1 MSPFRKPKVS
11 FRNVKR
17 IPRLLFLDV
26 NSDKVYSV
34 KKTSLKSDLKNF
46 RQKVKD
52 PLAQAKGIRWDTW
65 WAYQS
70 KLGGI
75 MIDILRMIHEII
87 DWALSLYQAL
97 CQALILQKQTD
108 THNSLDR

>member
-11 FRNVKR
+11 FRNVER

-52 PLAQAKGIRWDTW
+52 PLAQAKGIR
-65 WAYQS
+65 
-70 KLGGI
+70 
-75 MIDILRMIHEII
+75 
-87 DWALSLYQAL
+87 
-97 CQALILQKQTD
+97 
-108 THNSLDR
+108 